1 VTRVYVDI
9 SLFTPNSS
17 VGVINGYMN
26 LENVPS
32 EGGTVAFD
40 KPHTPIPPPGV
51 TGFDARLVVELV
63 SPPVS
68 GTTEV
73 LLSLADI
80 TVPSRP
86 DALQVAQYLEQG
98 FGLYFNEH

>member
-1 VTRVYVDI
+1 MIRVYVDI

-26 LENVPS
+26 LENVPN

-40 KPHTPIPPPGV
+40 KPNAPLSPPAV
-51 TGFDARLVVELV
+51 SGFDSCLLVEHV

-80 TVPSRP
+80 TVASRP
-86 DALQVAQYLEQG
+86 DALQVAEYLQQG